1 MRALQLKEFSELS
14 ERRKVP
20 VLDWRAGPARW
31 QRVGQAS
38 QTQSALDRQSA
49 LGESALDRQAKIT
62 VLSETCACP

>member
-31 QRVGQAS
+31 TQRIGQRIGQAS
-38 QTQSALDRQSA
+38 QTQ
-49 LGESALDRQAKIT
+49 SALDRQAKIT